1 MAAYGNR
8 NFREDRRGG
17 HAQRP
22 QGNGNASAD
31 LLGPETQHIKG
42 LNKLADLSAERIIS
56 IGEKFGEKANQI
68 LATRKLRKIHGQIVL
83 HVTRARSGKSSPA
96 EVQLIKYH
104 LAYAVGRCKSHK
116 QKEEENYLSSLGK
129 LLGAASE
136 KVKDRD
142 DLERLRQL
150 SESLIAFHRYHG
162 GRD

>member
-8 NFREDRRGG
+8 NFREDRHGG

-31 LLGPETQHIKG
+31 LLGLETQHIKG

-56 IGEKFGEKANQI
+56 IGQHFGREASET
-68 LATRKLRKIHGQIVL
+68 LATGKLRKIHGQIVL
-83 HVTRARSGKSSPA
+83 HVTRTRSGKSSPT

-116 QKEEENYLSSLGK
+116 QKEEENYLSSLEK

-150 SESLIAFHRYHG
+150 SESLIAFHRYHR

>member
-1 MAAYGNR
+1 MAVYGNR
-8 NFREDRRGG
+8 NSQGDRRGG
-17 HAQRP
+17 PAQRP

-56 IGEKFGEKANQI
+56 IGQNFGREAART

-104 LAYAVGRCKSHK
+104 LAYAVGRCGNREKD
-116 QKEEENYLSSLGK
+116 LFRPLAG